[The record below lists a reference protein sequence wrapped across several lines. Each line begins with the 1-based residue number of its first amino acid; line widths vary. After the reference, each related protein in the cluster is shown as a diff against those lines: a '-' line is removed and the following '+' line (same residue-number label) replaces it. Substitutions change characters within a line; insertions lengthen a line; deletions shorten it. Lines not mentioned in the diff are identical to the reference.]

1 MNRLFDYVKRKRRQ
15 QLRQRIIKVWAKNVE
30 AVSVLKNF
38 NRIQQGRP
46 CIEVDL
52 LKLLSAIIK
61 IIQSSTAADDRRRME
76 RLCSIST
83 LDDLRTK
90 LKNMGYSL
98 GQNGWYRRLLPRRGK
113 TSEGKSHVNTVPD
126 KALRKEMFVGKK
138 IQMYVFQV
146 IYQRHV

>member
-1 MNRLFDYVKRKRRQ
+1 M
-15 QLRQRIIKVWAKNVE
+15 E

-90 LKNMGYSL
+90 LKNMGYS
-98 GQNGWYRRLLPRRGK
+98 
-113 TSEGKSHVNTVPD
+113 
-126 KALRKEMFVGKK
+126 
-138 IQMYVFQV
+138 
-146 IYQRHV
+146 

>member
-15 QLRQRIIKVWAKNVE
+15 QLRQRIIKVWAKSAE

-76 RLCSIST
+76 CLCSIST
-83 LDDLRTK
+83 LDDLHTELTK
-90 LKNMGYSL
+90 TGYNLSQSGLYSVFYHAAGTLLKENIM
-98 GQNGWYRRLLPRRGK
+98 WTKIWRGNSVTQK
-113 TSEGKSHVNTVPD
+113 LTIIYIMSWFIWVHF
-126 KALRKEMFVGKK
+126 FVS
-138 IQMYVFQV
+138 
-146 IYQRHV
+146 